1 MRHKN
6 IVSLLGIVVD
16 TLQLISEW
24 MPGGNLTDYVERRPD
39 ANKHDLVGVPL
50 QVFDTLTP
58 TASYVIS
65 PKALSFS
72 TLTT

>member
-1 MRHKN
+1 LRHKN
-6 IVSLLGIVVD
+6 IVSLLGIVED

-24 MPGGNLTDYVERRPD
+24 MPGGNLMDYVEKYPD
-39 ANKHDLVGVPL
+39 ANKHGLVGVPL

-58 TASYVIS
+58 TTSYVIS
-65 PKALSFS
+65 PKALNFS